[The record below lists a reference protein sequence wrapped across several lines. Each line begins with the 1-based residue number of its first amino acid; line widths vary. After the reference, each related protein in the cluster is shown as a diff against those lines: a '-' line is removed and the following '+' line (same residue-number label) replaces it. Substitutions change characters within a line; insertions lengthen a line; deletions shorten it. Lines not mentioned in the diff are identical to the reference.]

1 MMPCPRKLVLLS
13 ATAMFIA
20 TGTAAAQTNSPGT
33 TAVVRCW
40 DSLTQQIRTK
50 VAQDVQSSLLTT
62 GAARSFAG
70 DRPTAALG
78 LPECLLVR

>member
-1 MMPCPRKLVLLS
+1 MMPCPRKLLLLS
-13 ATAMFIA
+13 ATALLIA
-20 TGTAAAQTNSPGT
+20 GGNAAAQTGSPGG

-40 DSLTQQIRTK
+40 DSFTQQIRTK
-50 VAQDVQSSLLTT
+50 VAQDIQSSLLST
-62 GAARSFAG
+62 GTARSFAS

>member
-1 MMPCPRKLVLLS
+1 MMPCPHKLLLLS

-20 TGTAAAQTNSPGT
+20 TGTATAQTAAPG

-40 DSLTQQIRTK
+40 DSLTRQIRTK
-50 VAQDVQSSLLTT
+50 VAQDVQSSLLST
-62 GAARSFAG
+62 GARSFAG